1 MGKIFNFIYLLKN
14 GINSIVN
21 WNVCIL
27 ELCCRYFVEFLYIWV
42 FINIVLCKVGF
53 IVVIKYIW

>member
-27 ELCCRYFVEFLYIWV
+27 ELCCYYFVEFLYIWV